1 MRNIHETVPTEE
13 AKEKKIYPT
22 AIAEFSYSS
31 TYTTSDC
38 LNPSSVAKKYGIST
52 KTAREI
58 MHRFKNTNKYM
69 LVNGHKRPIIINIKG
84 KHGPFLHPLATSIFE
99 KYLQKIKG

>member
-1 MRNIHETVPTEE
+1 MRNIHETVPPDR

-22 AIAEFSYSS
+22 ANYSS
-31 TYTTSDC
+31 TYTKYDC
-38 LNPSSVAKKYGIST
+38 LSPFDVAKKYGIPE
-52 KTAREI
+52 KNAREI
-58 MHRFKNTNKYM
+58 MHTFKNTNKYM
-69 LVNGHKRPIIINIKG
+69 LVNGHKRAIIINIKG